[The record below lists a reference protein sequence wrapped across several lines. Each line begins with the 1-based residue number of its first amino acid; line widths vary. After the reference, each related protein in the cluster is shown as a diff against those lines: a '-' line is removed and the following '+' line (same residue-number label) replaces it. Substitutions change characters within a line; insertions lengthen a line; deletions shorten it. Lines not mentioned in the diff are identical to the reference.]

1 MADSLAVNDPTG
13 EFKASLAERALESA
27 LRAYDRFADRQSMPT
42 NRRVFLETVLDRSR
56 QPITEQSFRPEEV
69 KYIRDLVMR
78 PYQMNAEIYTK
89 YGDWLQ
95 QRLERDNSA
104 KKDNKLYPEFRR
116 SAEKQLSAIREFQ
129 KGRLTQDFID
139 VAAGKEYFFEDAA
152 GALKQTPEYADF
164 RNAFQIR
171 PAVTYENY
179 SMDPELRRGD
189 VRNDRFASSGAVP
202 RQAVHLTLG
211 QFGYRVDPA
220 TGNLMVYDT
229 YDFNPPINPLTNRPE
244 AMTPMGLYQ
253 LTESAASSPELGTT
267 GLYSRLRQYAGRKVP
282 PGQGRPVSVN
292 LGTGLEATAV
302 PFIPPQMRR

>member
-1 MADSLAVNDPTG
+1 MIGFSNDLNATI
-13 EFKASLAERALESA
+13 
-27 LRAYDRFADRQSMPT
+27 
-42 NRRVFLETVLDRSR
+42 
-56 QPITEQSFRPEEV
+56 QP
-69 KYIRDLVMR
+69 
-78 PYQMNAEIYTK
+78 
-89 YGDWLQ
+89 
-95 QRLERDNSA
+95 

-139 VAAGKEYFFEDAA
+139 VAAGKEYIFDDAA
-152 GALKQTPEYADF
+152 GALTQTPEYANF
-164 RNAFQIR
+164 KNAFQVR
-171 PAVTYENY
+171 PAVTYDSY
-179 SMDPELRRGD
+179 ALDPELRRGGLAL
-189 VRNDRFASSGAVP
+189 DRFASSGAVP

-229 YDFNPPINPLTNRPE
+229 YDFNSPINPLTNRPE
-244 AMTPMGLYQ
+244 IMPPVGFYQ

-267 GLYSRLRQYAGRKVP
+267 GLYNRLRQYAGRKVP